1 MNVLING
8 EFDGKGTESKALEAC
23 KAQILKTKSKVE
35 VQFDKKGLPELDL
48 QHDLASD
55 IEAMDLEAL
64 PLSLFRVTVEGV
76 PAIGRMVNRSEAAFT
91 RLGLV
96 LTPLDWEDESGVIE
110 IMGDFTGADFPFL
123 AEIAARMIRRSLKAM
138 SYTHHPLTLF
148 DLKQA
153 CGMVYDLQQGTEG
166 AQELVDWVGIL
177 ELVILEEEKE
187 VKAKAKAE
195 KKKAS
200 DAKKAEDKAAKKAK
214 AKAEA
219 KAKAAE
225 AEDETPDEGED
236 EAPALTK
243 AQKVAAAKAK
253 AKAAKAKAKNSGKA
267 KTATLGDLA

>member
-55 IEAMDLEAL
+55 IEAMDLESL

-76 PAIGRMVNRSEAAFT
+76 PAIGRMVNRSEAAFN

-96 LTPLDWEDESGVIE
+96 ITPLDWEDDSGVIE
-110 IMGDFTGADFPFL
+110 IMGDFTGSDFPFL
-123 AEIAARMIRRSLKAM
+123 AEIAARMVRRSLKAM

-195 KKKAS
+195 KKAVA
-200 DAKKAEDKAAKKAK
+200 DAKKAKEKAAKKAK
-214 AKAEA
+214 AKDEA
-219 KAKAAE
+219 
-225 AEDETPDEGED
+225 ETPDEGED